1 MFFIFDFVS
10 LLHLDVVVL
19 VADVVVLLP
28 LLVLVVAVVE
38 EDVGVM
44 VGHDGKDED
53 VHKHDGR
60 EYEKF
65 SCLQNGVLNQLERYF
80 ETTVSVA

>member
-53 VHKHDGR
+53 VHKHDGL
-60 EYEKF
+60 KNKKC
-65 SCLQNGVLNQLERYF
+65 S
-80 ETTVSVA
+80 